1 MSGEHTRSHAR
12 AAGVRGST
20 IAALGVILLLAGCV
34 ADSSSSTSS
43 SAGGSGPYGAS
54 SSGGGTTQ
62 PLLAY
67 VDTGGTLV
75 TTPGNGIGVYIEY
88 ESGGHWRVSWT
99 CDTALTNLS
108 CNFVVDA
115 SVATGTIANPTPDG
129 FQSGDSLTQPSSR
142 RVEAV
147 TTTTGDDDAMLF
159 DATPGAVITVSVS
172 LNAPVSFFFV
182 QDNQVN
188 GGWKGALTNPLMLQP
203 TSP

>member
-12 AAGVRGST
+12 AAGVRGSI
-20 IAALGVILLLAGCV
+20 IAAAGVVGLLAGCV
-34 ADSSSSTSS
+34 ADSSSSSGGV
-43 SAGGSGPYGAS
+43 GGSGPYGAS

-62 PLLAY
+62 LILVR
-67 VDTGGTLV
+67 VDTDATLV

-88 ESGGHWRVSWT
+88 QSGGHWRVSWT

-115 SVATGTIANPTPDG
+115 SVATGTIASPTPDG
-129 FQSGDSLTQPSSR
+129 FLSGDSLTQPSSR

-147 TTTTGDDDAMLF
+147 TTTTGDEDAMLF
-159 DATPGAVITVSVS
+159 DTTPGAVITVSVS

-182 QDNQVN
+182 QDNQGN
-188 GGWKGALTNPLMLQP
+188 GGYKGTLTNPLLFEP